1 MTYKD
6 EVIKAME
13 LLARDKR
20 TLFLGQSVTFP
31 GSVVFGTLGTI
42 DNSKKIELPIME
54 EAQAG
59 MAIGLSLKGYVPVSI
74 YPRMDFMWRAADQLV
89 NHLDKI
95 DEMSDGKFKPKVI
108 IRTLVGSKTPFYP
121 GLQHCSDYTDVFKL
135 LFKNIDVVKL
145 EKKEDI
151 IPAYEKALKSNKST
165 ILIEISDL
173 YNSE

>member
-13 LLARDKR
+13 LLSKDGRV
-20 TLFLGQSVTFP
+20 LFLGQSVTFP
-31 GSVVFGTLGTI
+31 GSVVYGTLGTI

-54 EAQAG
+54 EVQAG
-59 MAIGLSLKGYVPVSI
+59 MAIGLSLKGHIPVSI
-74 YPRMDFMWRAADQLV
+74 YSRIDFMWRAADQLV

-95 DEMSDGKFKPKVI
+95 EEMSEGKFKPKVI
-108 IRTLVGSKTPFYP
+108 VRTLVGSKTPFYP

-151 IPAYEKALKSNKST
+151 VPAYENALKSSKST
-165 ILIEISDL
+165 ILIAISDL

>member
-13 LLARDKR
+13 LLAADERV
-20 TLFLGQSVTFP
+20 LFLGQSVAYP
-31 GSVVFGTLGTI
+31 GSVVYGTLEKIAG
-42 DNSKKIELPIME
+42 SKKIEMPIAE
-54 EAQAG
+54 ELQAG
-59 MAIGLSLKGYVPVSI
+59 MATGLSLQGYIPVSV
-74 YPRMDFMWRAADQLV
+74 YPRMDFMWMAADQLV

-95 DEMSDGKFKPKVI
+95 EEMSEGKFKPKVI
-108 IRTLVGSKTPFYP
+108 VRTLVGSKTPFNP

-145 EKKEDI
+145 ENSKEI
-151 IPAYEKALKSNKST
+151 VPAYEKALKSSKST
-165 ILIEISDL
+165 ILIEVSDS

>member
-13 LLARDKR
+13 LLAADERV
-20 TLFLGQSVTFP
+20 LFLGQSVAYP
-31 GSVVFGTLGTI
+31 GSVVYGTLEKIAG
-42 DNSKKIELPIME
+42 SKKIEMPIAE
-54 EAQAG
+54 ELQAG
-59 MAIGLSLKGYVPVSI
+59 MATGLSLKGYIPVSV

-95 DEMSDGKFKPKVI
+95 EEMSEGKFKPKVI
-108 IRTLVGSKTPFYP
+108 VRTLVGSKTPFYP

-145 EKKEDI
+145 ENSKEI
-151 IPAYEKALKSNKST
+151 VPAYEKALKSSKST
-165 ILIEISDL
+165 ILIEVSDS